1 METTHTTEGILI
13 KVKVKPRSSNFKIE
27 REENN
32 LVVRCRNPPE
42 KGKANKE
49 LIKEL
54 SKFFGR
60 KVFIVSGLTSQEKI
74 VLIKDAELNEFNS
87 LLSRQFSE
95 KSRQK

>member
-1 METTHTTEGILI
+1 MKTTQTTEGILI
-13 KVKVKPRSSNFKIE
+13 KVKVKPRSSNFKID

-54 SKFFGR
+54 SKLLGHE
-60 KVFIVSGLTSQEKI
+60 VFIVSGLASKEKI
-74 VLIKDAELNEFNS
+74 ILIKDAEPNELNS
-87 LLSRQFSE
+87 LLMKQLS
-95 KSRQK
+95 KNPHQK